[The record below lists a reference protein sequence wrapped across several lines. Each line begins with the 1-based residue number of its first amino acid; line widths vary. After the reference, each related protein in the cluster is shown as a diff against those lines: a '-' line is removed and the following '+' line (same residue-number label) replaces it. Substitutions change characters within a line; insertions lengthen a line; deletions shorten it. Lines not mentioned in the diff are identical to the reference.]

1 MYLKQTVVVA
11 LLVCLPL
18 AIQAQGS
25 TTQDIGG
32 QLKDFQQKLD
42 EAFAEAEQEE
52 RQFEAEIKAREAEQ
66 KEKGIVAL
74 SAGAMAPLDFRL
86 KTRVEQKMERAKAA
100 LIERFEE
107 ALGMCVDE
115 ISFGF
120 DPLPFFSMKLR
131 SKPDEGC

>member
-1 MYLKQTVVVA
+1 MYLKQTVVVVA

-86 KTRVEQKMERAKAA
+86 KTRVEQKNGAGEGGVDRA
-100 LIERFEE
+100 
-107 ALGMCVDE
+107 
-115 ISFGF
+115 
-120 DPLPFFSMKLR
+120 LR
-131 SKPDEGC
+131 RSSRNVC